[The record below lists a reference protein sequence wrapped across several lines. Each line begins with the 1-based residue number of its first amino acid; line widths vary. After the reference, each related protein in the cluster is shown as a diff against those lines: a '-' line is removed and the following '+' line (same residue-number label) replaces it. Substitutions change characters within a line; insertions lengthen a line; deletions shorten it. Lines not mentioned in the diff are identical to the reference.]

1 MPTSESIP
9 AIYPAN
15 DADLP
20 SYKDL
25 LAETIQLRT
34 LLGQQMV
41 SVCQMVEFVRTY
53 GSPITTVAGGAAHL
67 LSELLGQQLYESN
80 PENYI
85 QLSFDSAMYPGGG
98 DIVVTLQ
105 RTTGLTPHELRI
117 QAEEETEQ
125 QKQRCILLKSVLDNQ
140 CWRGEGRVDGPVFEE
155 SALTQLFESPAVS
168 DWLKS
173 ALKSALDRD
182 SVDAANDAEILADL
196 LGRRCNSL
204 LMGAT
209 QHLLGLG

>member
-1 MPTSESIP
+1 MPTSDSIP
-9 AIYPAN
+9 AVSPAS
-15 DADLP
+15 DSDLP

-41 SVCQMVEFVRTY
+41 SACQMVEFVRTY
-53 GSPITTVAGGAAHL
+53 GSPITKVAGGAAHL
-67 LSELLGQQLYESN
+67 LSELLGQQLYESD

-85 QLSFDSAMYPGGG
+85 QLSFDSAMYPVGG

-105 RTTGLTPHELRI
+105 RTSGLTPHELRLL
-117 QAEEETEQ
+117 AEEESEQ
-125 QKQRCILLKSVLDNQ
+125 QKQRCILLKDALDNQ
-140 CWRGEGRVDGPVFEE
+140 LRQVEGKVEGPVFVE
-155 SALTQLFESPAVS
+155 SALAKLIESPAVS
-168 DWLKS
+168 EWLKS

-182 SVDAANDAEILADL
+182 CVDAANDAEILADL

-209 QHLLGLG
+209 QHLLGQG

>member
-1 MPTSESIP
+1 MPTSDSIP
-9 AIYPAN
+9 AIYPPSDAN
-15 DADLP
+15 LP

-41 SVCQMVEFVRTY
+41 NVCQMVEFVRTY
-53 GSPITTVAGGAAHL
+53 GNPITTVAGGAAHL

-85 QLSFDSAMYPGGG
+85 QLSFESAMYPGGG

-117 QAEEETEQ
+117 QAEEESEQ
-125 QKQRCILLKSVLDNQ
+125 QKQRCILLKSALDNQ
-140 CWRGEGRVDGPVFEE
+140 RWQGDGRVEGPVFVE
-155 SALTQLFESPAVS
+155 SAHTQLFESSAVS

-209 QHLLGLG
+209 QHLLGQG